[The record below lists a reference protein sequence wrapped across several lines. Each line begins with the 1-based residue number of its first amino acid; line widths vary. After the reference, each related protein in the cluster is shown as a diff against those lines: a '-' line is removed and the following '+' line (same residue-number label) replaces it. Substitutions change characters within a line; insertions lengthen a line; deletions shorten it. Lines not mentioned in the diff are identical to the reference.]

1 MHPKA
6 WELQARTD
14 RFAAAAI
21 ELCERL
27 PADASAQRI
36 ARKLTASAKAMATGY
51 KDVCASRTPERFI
64 DGMSAVAS
72 QAKQAKRN
80 LQLLLQLNHVTIESC
95 RELLFEA
102 RGLENI
108 FVASRNT
115 AKKRRRARTAAARPV

>member
-1 MHPKA
+1 MHPKT
-6 WELQARTD
+6 WELQARTE

-36 ARKLTASAKAMATGY
+36 AKKLTASATAMATGY
-51 KDVCASRTPERFI
+51 TDVCASRTPERFI
-64 DGMSAVAS
+64 DGMSAVAR
-72 QAKQAKRN
+72 QAKQAKQN

-115 AKKRRRARTAAARPV
+115 AKRRRARAATARPA